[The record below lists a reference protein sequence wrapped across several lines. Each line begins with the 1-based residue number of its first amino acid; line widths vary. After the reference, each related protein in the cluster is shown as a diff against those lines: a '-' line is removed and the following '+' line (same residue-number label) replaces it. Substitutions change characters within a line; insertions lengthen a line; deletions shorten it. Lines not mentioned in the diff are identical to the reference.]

1 MKVLSLVIPVYNNK
15 PTLPELFERVS
26 NLRLELNQVG
36 INLEL
41 ILVADFSL
49 DGSREELVK
58 YSEENAEVKL
68 ILLSK
73 NFGGINASKA
83 GWSRATGDV
92 FTTLASDL
100 QEPPELIFEMA
111 TEWLKGHDF
120 VICERISRNDH
131 KKERFTS
138 SFFYRIL
145 RKFVFKDYPTGGF
158 DLALLPKRYLPIL
171 LDSAKSAYP
180 AALIWSLGL
189 RPKVINYHREARKHG
204 KSGWTFRK
212 KVNAVINII
221 FGFTNQPL
229 RFIVI
234 LGSITSGLSFTYG
247 AAVVINS
254 LISGN
259 AIPGFA
265 TLATLLTVLFGIVI
279 IILGIISEYLWLIF
293 IEVNKRPAYVIER
306 EFNSSL
312 KQVI

>member
-1 MKVLSLVIPVYNNK
+1 MKVLSLVIPVFNNK

-41 ILVADFSL
+41 ILVDDFSL

-58 YSEENAEVKL
+58 YSEENTEVKL

-265 TLATLLTVLFGIVI
+265 TLATLLTFLFGIVI
-279 IILGIISEYLWLIF
+279 IILGIRSEYLWLIF